1 MISGYKTLMEKMEKK
16 DSIAITDVYALVD
29 EICDKVYVMIQ
40 ITLIIGF
47 TLGAICMAI
56 VDKIAS

>member
-29 EICDKVYVMIQ
+29 DISDKVCVIIR
-40 ITLIIGF
+40 ITLVIGF
-47 TLGAICMAI
+47 VLGAICMAI
-56 VDKIAS
+56 VDKIVG